1 MLVAKTEHV
10 DAALDILVE
19 IEVSDALQERSK
31 QLVALGNGST
41 QTLVVGIEVVEE
53 SFHVVLTRFSY
64 GTVFDG
70 TEVIT
75 QRSVQLRV
83 ILGCVRH
90 IDEEL

>member
-19 IEVSDALQERSK
+19 VEVSDALQERCK

-41 QTLVVGIEVVEE
+41 QTLVVGIEVIEE
-53 SFHVVLTRFSY
+53 SLNVVLARFSY

-70 TEVIT
+70 TEVIA